1 VNVLIVSGIWPPDVG
16 GPASHAPEFAERLRA
31 RGHEVEVVIT
41 ADAEPAPEAYP
52 VRWVSR
58 HKPRGVRHVLSAASI
73 ARAGRRADVVYAT
86 GMLVRSALGS
96 KLSRTPLVM
105 KLTSDPTY
113 ERALRYGLSGEDLE
127 AFQGE
132 RGTRV
137 RALRRARDV
146 AVGRAAHLVVPSDA
160 LRRMALGWGIP
171 EERITLVPNPVAA
184 PPEEAPREELR
195 RKYGLEG
202 PTLVFAGRLAPQKA
216 LDVALDALVR
226 TSGVTLLIAGDGP
239 EEPRLR
245 EHAAKLGLDGRVR
258 FLGAQPRSV
267 VFELLRAADGA
278 LLTSNWENFPHMVVE
293 ALAVGTPVLATA
305 VGGVS
310 EIVRDGENGL
320 LVPAGDVD
328 AVAGAID
335 RYFEDA
341 ALRERLRAVTGSSV
355 EVYAPDRIYERLEQ
369 ILERAAR
376 G

>member
-16 GPASHAPEFAERLRA
+16 GPASHAPELAERLRA

-41 ADAEPAPEAYP
+41 ADAQPTSEPYR

-58 HKPRGVRHVLSAASI
+58 RKPRGVRHVLSAAAI
-73 ARAGRRADVVYAT
+73 ARAARRADVVYAT

-96 KLSRTPLVM
+96 ALVRTPLVM

-113 ERALRYGLSGEDLE
+113 ERALRYRLSGADLD
-127 AFQGE
+127 AFQE
-132 RGTRV
+132 ARGARV
-137 RALRRARDV
+137 RALRRARDL

-160 LRRMALGWGIP
+160 LRQLALGWGIP
-171 EERITLVPNPVAA
+171 EQRITLVPNPVSA
-184 PPEEAPREELR
+184 PDELAPREELR
-195 RKYGLEG
+195 RRHGLDG

-226 TSGVTLLIAGDGP
+226 APSVSLVIAGDGP
-239 EEPRLR
+239 EESHLR
-245 EHAAKLGLDGRVR
+245 AHAAKLGLDGRAR
-258 FLGAQPRSV
+258 FLGPQPRSV
-267 VFELLRAADGA
+267 VFELLRAADAA

-320 LVPAGDVD
+320 LVPAGDAE
-328 AVAGAID
+328 AVAGAIE

-341 ALRERLRAVTGSSV
+341 GLRERLRAAAGSSV

>member
-41 ADAEPAPEAYP
+41 ADAAPAPEAYR
-52 VRWVSR
+52 VRWTSR
-58 HKPRGVRHVLSAASI
+58 RTPRGVRHVLSAASI
-73 ARAGRRADVVYAT
+73 AHAARRADVVYTT

-96 KLSRTPLVM
+96 SLARTPLVM

-113 ERALRYGLSGEDLE
+113 ERALRYGFSGGGLE
-127 AFQGE
+127 AFQDA
-132 RGTRV
+132 RGARV
-137 RALRRARDV
+137 RALRRARDL

-160 LRRMALGWGIP
+160 LRQLALGWGIP
-171 EERITLVPNPVAA
+171 EQRITLVPNPV
-184 PPEEAPREELR
+184 EAPVELASREELR
-195 RKYGLEG
+195 RKHALDG

-216 LDVALDALVR
+216 LGVALDALARVP
-226 TSGVTLLIAGDGP
+226 SVTLLIAGDGP
-239 EEPRLR
+239 EESQLR
-245 EHAAKLGLDGRVR
+245 EHAAELGLDGRVH

-278 LLTSNWENFPHMVVE
+278 LLTSSWENFPHVVVE

-320 LVPAGDVD
+320 LVPVGD
-328 AVAGAID
+328 AAALARAIE

-341 ALRERLRAVTGSSV
+341 GLRQSLRAAADSSV
-355 EVYAPDRIYERLEQ
+355 EVYAPDRIYEQLEQ
-369 ILERAAR
+369 ILERASHA
-376 G
+376 